1 MEPSFKGAVVDA
13 TMEAL
18 EEELVT
24 SQGTTTLEVTTK
36 EATFAQ
42 TLLGVTK
49 EVIKADAN
57 KVVTKVALNAMPTL
71 ETTIT
76 IKAGAMDTTRSSI
89 RNIMK
94 TYQRIN
100 TTLKQSITRK
110 LRTGMTTTEI
120 HKAQEGCT
128 KITRQPITLVIGLT
142 PEKATTASMSITM
155 MVT

>member
-1 MEPSFKGAVVDA
+1 MV
-13 TMEAL
+13 AL

-49 EVIKADAN
+49 EVIKVDTN
-57 KVVTKVALNAMPTL
+57 KVATKDVVNTTPTL
-71 ETTIT
+71 ETTIA
-76 IKAGAMDTTRSSI
+76 IKAGTMDTTRSSV
-89 RNIMK
+89 NTMK

-100 TTLKQSITRK
+100 ATLQESITRK
-110 LRTGMTTTEI
+110 LRTGMTTT
-120 HKAQEGCT
+120 KTQKTQGGCT
-128 KITRQPITLVIGLT
+128 QKVRQPIGLVIGLI
-142 PEKATTASMSITM
+142 PEEATMASVSITT